1 MASDSTYRWSQ
12 MGWEQKLGFEAGR
25 FTAVN
30 LGMTSI
36 LGAVFALVFY
46 SGVWIAHRTF
56 PSLDALSDAFLRSQN
71 LWTVIP
77 LVTLFFWSVAFL
89 LMKTLKFRLQKK
101 AMAWAVVP
109 ANPDFVL
116 TEETARAV
124 LERIQGLVDYPGQ
137 FLLLNRIERGLSN
150 LHHLGKVSEVSS
162 VLRGQAQDDEN
173 AMINSFT
180 LVQGFV
186 WGMPVLGF
194 IGTAQGLAFAIAGFA
209 GVLQG
214 QDASLDT
221 IKQSLLQV
229 TGGLATAFGTTLVAL
244 IFALIIQ
251 IWMVF
256 RQRAELQFLD
266 ECNDYCQSHV
276 ISKLRLISSGRSVS

>member
-1 MASDSTYRWSQ
+1 
-12 MGWEQKLGFEAGR
+12 MGWEQKLGFKAGR

-30 LGMTSI
+30 LVLTSI
-36 LGAVFALVFY
+36 LGGIFALLFYAGVGVF
-46 SGVWIAHRTF
+46 HRTF
-56 PSLDALSDAFLRSQN
+56 PMMNPLSEAFLRSQN

-77 LVTLFFWSVAFL
+77 MVGLFFWSVAFL
-89 LMKTLKFRLQKK
+89 FLKTMKLRLQKK

-109 ANPDFVL
+109 AHPEFVL

-124 LERIQGLVDYPGQ
+124 LERIQGLVDFPGQ

-150 LHHLGKVSEVSS
+150 LHHLGQVSEVSS
-162 VLRGQAQDDEN
+162 VLRGQAEDDEN
-173 AMINSFT
+173 AMINSYT
-180 LVQGFV
+180 LIQGFV
-186 WGMPVLGF
+186 WAMPVLGF
-194 IGTAQGLAFAIAGFA
+194 IGTAQGLAFAIGGFS

-244 IFALIIQ
+244 VFALIIQ
-251 IWMVF
+251 IWVAF
-256 RQRAELQFLD
+256 RQKSELQFLD

-276 ISKLRLISSGRSVS
+276 ISKLRLLSSSRSVS

>member
-1 MASDSTYRWSQ
+1 
-12 MGWEQKLGFEAGR
+12 MGWEQKLGFKAGR

-30 LGMTSI
+30 LVLTSI
-36 LGAVFALVFY
+36 LGGIFALLFY
-46 SGVWIAHRTF
+46 AGVGVVHRTF
-56 PSLDALSDAFLRSQN
+56 PMLNPLSEAFLRSQN

-77 LVTLFFWSVAFL
+77 MVGLFFWSVAFL
-89 LMKTLKFRLQKK
+89 SLKTMKLRLQKK

-109 ANPDFVL
+109 AHPEFVL

-124 LERIQGLVDYPGQ
+124 LERIQGLVDFPGQ

-150 LHHLGKVSEVSS
+150 LHHLGQVSEVSS
-162 VLRGQAQDDEN
+162 VLRGQAEDDEN
-173 AMINSFT
+173 AMINSYT
-180 LVQGFV
+180 LIQGFV
-186 WGMPVLGF
+186 WAMPVLGF
-194 IGTAQGLAFAIAGFA
+194 IGTAQGLAFAIGGFS

-244 IFALIIQ
+244 VFALIIQ
-251 IWMVF
+251 IWVAF
-256 RQRAELQFLD
+256 RQKSELQFLD

-276 ISKLRLISSGRSVS
+276 ISKLRLLSGGRSVS

>member
-1 MASDSTYRWSQ
+1 MS
-12 MGWEQKLGFEAGR
+12 WEQKLGFQAGR

-30 LGMTSI
+30 LGLTSI
-36 LGAVFALVFY
+36 LGGILTLLFY
-46 SGVWIAHRTF
+46 ASVWVVHRTF
-56 PSLDALSDAFLRSQN
+56 PMLNPLSEAFLRSQN

-77 LVTLFFWSVAFL
+77 LVALFFWSVAFL
-89 LMKTLKFRLQKK
+89 FLKTMKLRLQKK

-109 ANPDFVL
+109 AHPEFVL

-124 LERIQGLVDYPGQ
+124 LERIQGLVDFPAQ

-150 LHHLGKVSEVSS
+150 LHHLGQVSEVSS
-162 VLRGQAQDDEN
+162 VLRGQAEDDEN
-173 AMINSFT
+173 ALINSYT
-180 LVQGFV
+180 LIQGFV
-186 WGMPVLGF
+186 WAMPVLGF
-194 IGTAQGLAFAIAGFA
+194 IGTAQGLAFAIGGFS

-244 IFALIIQ
+244 VFALIIQ
-251 IWMVF
+251 IGVAF
-256 RQRAELQFLD
+256 RQKSELQFLD

-276 ISKLRLISSGRSVS
+276 ISKLRLLSGSRSVS

>member
-1 MASDSTYRWSQ
+1 
-12 MGWEQKLGFEAGR
+12 MGLEQKLGFQAGR

-30 LGMTSI
+30 LALTSI
-36 LGAVFALVFY
+36 LGGVFALLFY
-46 SGVWIAHRTF
+46 AVVWVIHRTF
-56 PSLDALSDAFLRSQN
+56 PMLNPLSDAFLRLQN

-77 LVTLFFWSVAFL
+77 MVALFFWSVAFL
-89 LMKTLKFRLQKK
+89 FLKTMKLRLQKK

-109 ANPDFVL
+109 AHPEFVL

-124 LERIQGLVDYPGQ
+124 LERIQGLVDFPGQ
-137 FLLLNRIERGLSN
+137 VLLLNRIERGLSN
-150 LHHLGKVSEVSS
+150 LHHLGQVSEVSS
-162 VLRGQAQDDEN
+162 VLRGQAEDDEN
-173 AMINSFT
+173 ALINSYT
-180 LVQGFV
+180 LIQGFV
-186 WGMPVLGF
+186 WAMPVLGF
-194 IGTAQGLAFAIAGFA
+194 IGTAQGLAFAIGGFS

-244 IFALIIQ
+244 VFALIIQ
-251 IWMVF
+251 IWVAF
-256 RQRAELQFLD
+256 RQKSELQFLD

-276 ISKLRLISSGRSVS
+276 ISKLRLLSGSRSVS